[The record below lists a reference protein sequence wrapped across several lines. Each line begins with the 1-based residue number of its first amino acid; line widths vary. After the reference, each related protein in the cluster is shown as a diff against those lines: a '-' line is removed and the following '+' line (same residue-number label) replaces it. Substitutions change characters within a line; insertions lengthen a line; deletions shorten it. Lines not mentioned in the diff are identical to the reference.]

1 MTPQAASAA
10 ADNLA
15 PLRPVL
21 ARAPSAPAAQPGAAA
36 GFAAF
41 LMVSVGLPGQAS
53 TQQQAPEPPSFPEP
67 PGLSGAPGAVIPP
80 GPAGAP
86 GPAAMPPA
94 PDLGPVLMSA
104 ARVPSMDGKA
114 KAVPSDAS
122 NGQQAD
128 STPAV
133 SPALEG
139 AVPLPA
145 NSALAHLQLQA
156 AAMPAER
163 VPEPPSAA
171 GQDPTREE
179 PPMEPASI
187 TAVGG
192 PVEGPVR
199 AAPGAGALAAPSGQ
213 PTPGVAAPSAR
224 TLPAGVTAT
233 TAAPPQS
240 AMQPGSR
247 AVAQA
252 STDRTEPVD
261 ALAGHPAPATS
272 GTLDPMPPDV
282 ANPGADSGAEP
293 GGASRGRMPEGPVK
307 PVDPSGPQPA
317 PAAPPRP
324 ASTPAAPAFEAPQP
338 AATAVALANAMTG
351 RAAPLEPPESEGKP
365 AESTDASVPV
375 AGTAVLPRPAA
386 PPPLPVAGPMS
397 PADSPALPLAGQLG
411 PAFTTLAPPA
421 GPARLVV
428 RLDPAE
434 LGQVQVGI
442 TRPANGPTRVELM
455 AERPD
460 TLLLLMRDQ
469 PALNRAL
476 DLAGVPAEGR
486 TLHFQLGTPDAA
498 SPAPAQQAAP
508 GNNLGSSLGGSGL
521 GQGSPGG
528 AGSGMAGGGQGQ
540 PQGWPGGADNPGNMP
555 AARMRR
561 PGHPQAGIDIT
572 A

>member
-21 ARAPSAPAAQPGAAA
+21 ARATSASAAQPGAAV

-41 LMVSVGLPGQAS
+41 LMVSVGLPGQAN

-67 PGLSGAPGAVIPP
+67 SGLSGAPGAVIPS

-114 KAVPSDAS
+114 KAMPSGAF
-122 NGQQAD
+122 NGRQAD
-128 STPAV
+128 STPAA

-145 NSALAHLQLQA
+145 SSALAYLPLQA

-179 PPMEPASI
+179 PPVEPASI
-187 TAVGG
+187 TAAGG

-213 PTPGVAAPSAR
+213 PTPGVARPSAR
-224 TLPAGVTAT
+224 MPPGGVPAT

-252 STDRTEPVD
+252 PTDRTGPVD
-261 ALAGHPAPATS
+261 ALAGHPAPAMS
-272 GTLDPMPPDV
+272 GTPNPMPPDV
-282 ANPGADSGAEP
+282 ADPGAEP
-293 GGASRGRMPEGPVK
+293 DSASRGRMPEGPVK

-351 RAAPLEPPESEGKP
+351 RAAPLEPSESEGKP
-365 AESTDASVPV
+365 AEPTDASVPV
-375 AGTAVLPRPAA
+375 AGAAVLPRPAA
-386 PPPLPVAGPMS
+386 PPQLPVAGPMS

-469 PALNRAL
+469 PALHRAL

-486 TLHFQLGTPDAA
+486 TLHFQIGTPDAA
-498 SPAPAQQAAP
+498 SPAPAQQAAS
-508 GNNLGSSLGGSGL
+508 GNNLGNNLSNNLGGSGS

-540 PQGWPGGADNPGNMP
+540 PQGWPCGTNSPGNTP